1 VAANVPRNVACRPAQ
16 PLDSGPKNG
25 ESLGFPADGVAL
37 AEFGDMQTRGDGKL
51 CLNGD
56 RVREHT
62 APSVTRRIDRLSA
75 ADVDAAVLA
84 GRDAILRRLVKLDY
98 EWDIDRALFVNF
110 ALAGGA
116 SLATGMIRYTR
127 TPPLSRR
134 RKGFLYFFGAQLGFL
149 LLHGIV
155 GWCPPASVL
164 RRLGFRT
171 QREIEAERRDLR
183 DALALTQAT

>member
-1 VAANVPRNVACRPAQ
+1 
-16 PLDSGPKNG
+16 
-25 ESLGFPADGVAL
+25 
-37 AEFGDMQTRGDGKL
+37 MQTQDKEKR

-62 APSVTRRIDRLSA
+62 APSVLRRIDRLSE
-75 ADVDAAVLA
+75 ADVDAAVVA
-84 GRDAILRRLVKLDY
+84 GRDAILRRLVRLDY
-98 EWDIDRALFVNF
+98 EWDIDRALMVNF

-116 SLATGMIRYTR
+116 SLTTGLLRYAR
-127 TPPLSRR
+127 TPLFAKR

-155 GWCPPASVL
+155 GWCPPVVVF

-183 DALALTQAT
+183 DALALTNPA

>member
-1 VAANVPRNVACRPAQ
+1 
-16 PLDSGPKNG
+16 LHSKNG
-25 ESLGFPADGVAL
+25 AFRRFQLDGVAL
-37 AEFGDMQTRGDGKL
+37 AEFNAMQTRETDKL

-62 APSVTRRIDRLSA
+62 APSVTRRIDRMSA
-75 ADVDAAVLA
+75 ADVDAAVSS

-116 SLATGMIRYTR
+116 SLATGLVRYTR

-149 LLHGIV
+149 FLHGIV

-183 DALALTQAT
+183 DALALTKAA